1 MAIERS
7 KMWQDLDLI
16 VRVVKHYDRIK
27 LITIDW
33 LIGQLVGID
42 WFFEQYFLIL
52 LVQLYRYEL
61 SLNEFESLY
70 K

>member
-16 VRVVKHYDRIK
+16 VRVIKYYDRIK

-42 WFFEQYFLIL
+42 
-52 LVQLYRYEL
+52 
-61 SLNEFESLY
+61 
-70 K
+70 